1 MVQEGKPAAE
11 AFPLP
16 AAGGSEVMN
25 RPVLYCARCGAEI
38 QTRHIVW
45 QINRWPAA
53 VDIRA
58 LQLYALPVR
67 HETAT
72 ALVRRRPTRR
82 PASGHWPLG
91 SLSGNHAPIPLLQA
105 LGRNGAAAVRWHTA
119 ALITVAHASL
129 AGDRSHDT
137 P

>member
-72 ALVRRRPTRR
+72 ALVRRRPTKGPHPDAGRWVR
-82 PASGHWPLG
+82 YPAITPRYRFYKRWVET
-91 SLSGNHAPIPLLQA
+91 ARLLF
-105 LGRNGAAAVRWHTA
+105 GG
-119 ALITVAHASL
+119 
-129 AGDRSHDT
+129 T
-137 P
+137 PQP